1 MKRTLAYVAVV
12 IACVAVALGSGSA
25 GDAGKPITIKISH
38 VFAQT
43 HPVQKGMEMFR
54 DLLGKETNG
63 RVKVD
68 LYPAGVLGGEI
79 ECVEQCVAGQIDAN
93 LVSGLSP
100 LSGFNSLA
108 LVEELPFFF
117 ENEKMAHAAYDGE
130 YGKKLKEVLIEP
142 IGLVFINFWENGFR
156 HFTNNIR
163 PIVKPED
170 LQGIKFRISVSRIR
184 LEMFQLLKAP
194 AISMQFNELFTA
206 LQQGTVDGQENP
218 LSNIEASKF
227 YEVQKYLSLCSY
239 IYNSSFLVFNPEIWA
254 GYPDDVKAAI
264 IKCADQARDYER
276 QLNYEFCQGS
286 VDRLKQHGMKVNDV
300 DIEAFKKAVSPV
312 WDSFLTR
319 EGALAEE
326 LVRLAYKDMGKP
338 YTR

>member
-1 MKRTLAYVAVV
+1 MSRMSKSIAFALVAVM
-12 IACVAVALGSGSA
+12 IAVAA
-25 GDAGKPITIKISH
+25 GRAFAGEKPITIKISH
-38 VFAQT
+38 VFAQE
-43 HPVQKGMEMFR
+43 HPIQKGLEMFR
-54 DLLGKETNG
+54 DLMKKETNG
-63 RVKVD
+63 RVTVD

-93 LVSGLSP
+93 MCSGLSP

-117 ENEKMAHAAYDGE
+117 PNEEKAHAAYDGE
-130 YGKKLKEVLIEP
+130 YGKMLKEKLIEP
-142 IGLVFINFWENGFR
+142 IGLVHINFWENGFR

-163 PIVKPED
+163 PIVKPAD

-184 LEMFQLLKAP
+184 LEMFQLLNAP

-239 IYNSSFLVFNPEIWA
+239 IYNSSFLVFNPGIWA
-254 GYPDDVKAAI
+254 SYPEDIKAAI
-264 IKCADQARDYER
+264 VKCAGAARDYER
-276 QLNYEFCQGS
+276 KLNYEFCQGS
-286 VDRLKQHGMKVNDV
+286 VDRLKGYGMQVNGV
-300 DIEAFKKAVSPV
+300 DLDAFKTAVMPV
-312 WDSFLTR
+312 WDSFLER
-319 EGALAEE
+319 EGDLAKE
-326 LVRLAYKDMGKP
+326 LVRLAFKDMGLP
-338 YTR
+338 YNR